1 MSRNDF
7 LLLLLAIVFLISLSF
22 AHPTTLSGD
31 PSKSILASPAPPDFE
46 LRASP
51 SNATLPLDRIANVTI
66 QVHAVGGF
74 QGSVRLELT
83 QPISSDYGPSCP
95 DLDQPKTVTPNPNAT
110 WTFSCTSGDNV
121 VSYTLYLKGTATT
134 SFGRLI
140 HTVQVTLNFT
150 PTNTSSSIPS
160 TDPLQFSIP
169 PTYAII
175 GALVISLIALTS
187 YFRKKHSI
195 AARTYC

>member
-1 MSRNDF
+1 MARNDF

-22 AHPTTLSGD
+22 AHPTTLTGD

-95 DLDQPKTVTPNPNAT
+95 DLDQPKTVTPNPTPLGHSA
-110 WTFSCTSGDNV
+110 V
-121 VSYTLYLKGTATT
+121 PVATT
-134 SFGRLI
+134 WL
-140 HTVQVTLNFT
+140 VTLF
-150 PTNTSSSIPS
+150 
-160 TDPLQFSIP
+160 
-169 PTYAII
+169 
-175 GALVISLIALTS
+175 IS
-187 YFRKKHSI
+187 KGQPQHHS
-195 AARTYC
+195 AA